1 MKPLPP
7 EMMAP
12 HSGVGEGTPR
22 PRKLIEAA
30 LMMHITMSEARY
42 TMELLMT
49 LGRMWRNMMVRS
61 L

>member
-1 MKPLPP
+1 
-7 EMMAP
+7 MMAP

-30 LMMHITMSEARY
+30 LMMHITMSEAKY